1 MILEIKFPPPPSIL
15 KSPEMQRHSLSRG
28 LLRSLTSEV
37 TAESIE
43 ERRRHRTEM
52 LREENKDSAFITYT
66 NHFPYL
72 LDEEG
77 KRHGQIN

>member
-1 MILEIKFPPPPSIL
+1 M
-15 KSPEMQRHSLSRG
+15 
-28 LLRSLTSEV
+28 RSLTSEV
-37 TAESIE
+37 TAETIE

-77 KRHGQIN
+77 KRHGQTN